1 MKLIWA
7 LLFLSSLPWGNP
19 TREIFIPKRFEQLG
33 TALCLGMAV
42 LLALALNRA
51 LRIRGAGFVWLYA
64 GLVVVALLPVLGG
77 WAGLGSLF
85 RAGRFG
91 VALVVMLLLSRY
103 WMRDRDVLLES
114 HLAVMK
120 FLLVTVGLALG
131 RASG

>member
-19 TREIFIPKRFEQLG
+19 TREIFIPKRFEQAG

-64 GLVVVALLPVLGG
+64 GLRRGRAPPG
-77 WAGLGSLF
+77 
-85 RAGRFG
+85 AGR
-91 VALVVMLLLSRY
+91 
-103 WMRDRDVLLES
+103 
-114 HLAVMK
+114 
-120 FLLVTVGLALG
+120 LG
-131 RASG
+131 RAGQPVPGRSLRRGAGGDAPVEPLLDARP